1 MRQISAKSAT
11 GLRLLGEGV
20 RPSHC
25 KNSWEPRMLA
35 IVILAVGALIAVY
48 PGWNLVH
55 FFLEAYQDRPPEK
68 RKKAAG

>member
-1 MRQISAKSAT
+1 
-11 GLRLLGEGV
+11 
-20 RPSHC
+20 
-25 KNSWEPRMLA
+25 MLA